1 MIKLICICYLERR
14 RESFLEAIEKLFHLE
29 EHGTNVKTEIIAGIT
44 TFLAMAYILAVNP
57 SILGNVMDANGV
69 FVATALASALAT
81 FLMAFLA
88 NYPIALSAGLGLNAY
103 FAFTVC
109 LSELKD
115 VPDPWTIALTAV
127 FVEGIIFIL
136 MSFFKFREAIVNGIP
151 QNLKFGI
158 TAGIG
163 LFITIIGMKGAGI
176 VIADESTLL
185 GLGSFSSPEV
195 VLCLIGLMIIVILQH
210 YQITGAIM
218 IGILGTWA
226 LGMIAQ
232 LTGWYEGLSLF
243 PSFADGLHLDGIKNT
258 AFHLN
263 FSWAGSHIIQFVA
276 IVFSFLFVDLFD
288 TVGTVVGVADKAN
301 LLNKDGTLPRAGRVL
316 MSDAVGTTIGALLG
330 TSTVTSFVESSA
342 GVAAGGRTGLTSAT
356 TGTLFLLALFLAPI
370 FLAIPTFA
378 TSAALIYVGM
388 LMMSS
393 VTKMKFEGDAADAIG
408 GFLAIA
414 AMPLTYSI
422 ANGIMFGVMSW
433 VIVKVC
439 CGKVKDVSPIMWVI
453 FVLFALRILTLVTN
467 FM

>member
-1 MIKLICICYLERR
+1 MELVER
-14 RESFLEAIEKLFHLE
+14 FFQLK
-29 EHGTNVKTEIIAGIT
+29 EHETNVKTEVIAGIT

-127 FVEGIIFIL
+127 FVEGVIFIL

-151 QNLKFGI
+151 QNLKYGI

-185 GLGSFSSPEV
+185 GLGSFATPEV
-195 VLCLIGLMIIVILQH
+195 VLCLIGLILIVVLQH

-232 LTGWYEGLSLF
+232 LTGWYDGLSLF

-263 FSWAGSHIIQFVA
+263 FGWAGKHLIQFIA

-288 TVGTVVGVADKAN
+288 TVGTVVGVADKAG
-301 LLNKDGTLPRAGRVL
+301 LLNKDGTLPRAGQVL
-316 MSDAVGTTIGALLG
+316 MSDAVGTTVGALLG

-356 TGTLFLLALFLAPI
+356 TGTMFLLALFLAPI

-393 VTKMKFEGDAADAIG
+393 VTKMKFDGDAADAIG

-433 VIVKVC
+433 VLVKVF
-439 CGKVKDVSPIMWVI
+439 CGKAKDVSPIMWVI
-453 FVLFALRILTLVTN
+453 FVLFALRIITLVTN

>member
-1 MIKLICICYLERR
+1 M
-14 RESFLEAIEKLFHLE
+14 EAIEKLFHLE

-232 LTGWYEGLSLF
+232 LTGWYDGLSMF

-263 FSWAGSHIIQFVA
+263 FSWAGQHIIQFVA

-301 LLNKDGTLPRAGRVL
+301 LLNEDGTLPRAGRVL
-316 MSDAVGTTIGALLG
+316 MSDAVGTTVGALLG

>member
-1 MIKLICICYLERR
+1 M
-14 RESFLEAIEKLFHLE
+14 EAIEKLFHLE

-439 CGKVKDVSPIMWVI
+439 CGKIKDVSPIMWVI

>member
-1 MIKLICICYLERR
+1 METLERFFQLKER
-14 RESFLEAIEKLFHLE
+14 
-29 EHGTNVKTEIIAGIT
+29 GTDVKTEVVAGLT

-69 FVATALASALAT
+69 FVATALASAFAT
-81 FLMAFLA
+81 FLMAFVA

-109 LSELKD
+109 LGELKD

-127 FVEGIIFIL
+127 FVEGLIFIL
-136 MSFFKFREAIVNGIP
+136 MSFFKFREKIVNGIP
-151 QNLKFGI
+151 ANLKLGI

-163 LFITIIGMKGAGI
+163 LFITIIALKGAGI

-185 GLGSFSSPEV
+185 GLGSFSSPDV
-195 VLCLIGLMIIVILQH
+195 VLCLVGFLVIAILTH
-210 YQITGAIM
+210 YEITGAIL
-218 IGILGTWA
+218 IGILITWA

-232 LTGWYEGLSLF
+232 LIGWYDGLSLF
-243 PSFADGLHLDGIKNT
+243 PSFADGLHLGAIKNT

-263 FSWAGSHIIQFVA
+263 FAWAGSHIVEFLA
-276 IVFSFLFVDLFD
+276 IVLSFLYVDLFD
-288 TVGTVVGVADKAN
+288 TVGTVVGVADKAG
-301 LLNKDGTLPRAGRVL
+301 LLDEDGNLPRAGSVL
-316 MSDAVGTTIGALLG
+316 MADALGTTAGALLG

-342 GVAAGGRTGLTSAT
+342 GVAAGGKTGLTSAT
-356 TGTLFLLALFLAPI
+356 TGTMFLIALFLGPI

-378 TSAALIYVGM
+378 TSAALLYVGM

-393 VTKMKFEGDAADAIG
+393 VTKMKFDGDMADSIG
-408 GFLAIA
+408 GFMAVA
-414 AMPLTYSI
+414 MMPLTYSI
-422 ANGIMFGVMSW
+422 ANGIMFGIMSW

-439 CGKVKDVSPIMWVI
+439 TGKAKDVSPIMWVI
-453 FVLFALRILTLVTN
+453 FVLFLLRIVTLITN

>member
-1 MIKLICICYLERR
+1 MSVMETFNATLERFFQLKER
-14 RESFLEAIEKLFHLE
+14 
-29 EHGTNVKTEIIAGIT
+29 GTNVRTEVVAGLT

-81 FLMAFLA
+81 FLMAFVA

-109 LSELKD
+109 LGELKD

-127 FVEGIIFIL
+127 FVEGCIFIL
-136 MSFFKFREAIVNGIP
+136 MSFFKFREKIVNGIP
-151 QNLKFGI
+151 QNLKLGI

-163 LFITIIGMKGAGI
+163 LFITIIALKGAGI
-176 VIADESTLL
+176 VIADDATLL

-195 VLCLIGLMIIVILQH
+195 VLCIVGFIVIAILTH
-210 YQITGAIM
+210 FEITGAIL
-218 IGILGTWA
+218 IGILITWA

-232 LTGWYEGLSLF
+232 LAGWYEGLSLF
-243 PSFADGLHLDGIKNT
+243 PTFAEGLHLDAIKNT

-263 FSWAGSHIIQFVA
+263 FAWAGSHIVEFLA
-276 IVFSFLFVDLFD
+276 IVLSFLYVDLFD
-288 TVGTVVGVADKAN
+288 TVGTVVGVADQAG
-301 LLNKDGTLPRAGRVL
+301 LLDEDGNLPRAGAVL
-316 MSDAVGTTIGALLG
+316 MSDAVGTTAGALLG

-342 GVAAGGRTGLTSAT
+342 GVAAGGKTGLTSAT
-356 TGTLFLLALFLAPI
+356 TGTMFLVALFLGPI

-378 TSAALIYVGM
+378 TSAALLYVGM

-393 VTKMKFEGDAADAIG
+393 VTKMNFSDDIADSVG
-408 GFLAIA
+408 GFMAVA
-414 AMPLTYSI
+414 MMPLTYSI
-422 ANGIMFGVMSW
+422 ANGIMFGIMTW
-433 VIVKVC
+433 VILKVC
-439 CGKVKDVSPIMWVI
+439 TGKAQEVSPIMWVI
-453 FVLFALRILTLVTN
+453 FVLFALRILTLITN

>member
-1 MIKLICICYLERR
+1 M
-14 RESFLEAIEKLFHLE
+14 EAIEKLFHLE

-195 VLCLIGLMIIVILQH
+195 VLCLIGLMIIVIL
-210 YQITGAIM
+210 
-218 IGILGTWA
+218 
-226 LGMIAQ
+226 
-232 LTGWYEGLSLF
+232 
-243 PSFADGLHLDGIKNT
+243 
-258 AFHLN
+258 
-263 FSWAGSHIIQFVA
+263 
-276 IVFSFLFVDLFD
+276 
-288 TVGTVVGVADKAN
+288 
-301 LLNKDGTLPRAGRVL
+301 
-316 MSDAVGTTIGALLG
+316 
-330 TSTVTSFVESSA
+330 
-342 GVAAGGRTGLTSAT
+342 
-356 TGTLFLLALFLAPI
+356 
-370 FLAIPTFA
+370 
-378 TSAALIYVGM
+378 
-388 LMMSS
+388 
-393 VTKMKFEGDAADAIG
+393 
-408 GFLAIA
+408 
-414 AMPLTYSI
+414 
-422 ANGIMFGVMSW
+422 
-433 VIVKVC
+433 
-439 CGKVKDVSPIMWVI
+439 
-453 FVLFALRILTLVTN
+453 
-467 FM
+467 

>member
-1 MIKLICICYLERR
+1 M
-14 RESFLEAIEKLFHLE
+14 
-29 EHGTNVKTEIIAGIT
+29 KTEIIAGIT

-232 LTGWYEGLSLF
+232 LTGWYDGLSMF

-263 FSWAGSHIIQFVA
+263 FSWAGQHIIQFVA

-301 LLNKDGTLPRAGRVL
+301 LLNEDGTLPRAGRVL
-316 MSDAVGTTIGALLG
+316 MSDAVGTTVGALLG

>member
-1 MIKLICICYLERR
+1 METL
-14 RESFLEAIEKLFHLE
+14 EKLFHLS

-57 SILGNVMDANGV
+57 SILGEVMDANGV

-81 FLMAFLA
+81 FLMAFVA

-103 FAFTVC
+103 FAYTVC

-115 VPDPWTIALTAV
+115 VPNPWTIALTAV
-127 FVEGIIFIL
+127 FCEGIIFIL
-136 MSFFKFREAIVNGIP
+136 MSFFKFREQIVNGIP
-151 QNLKFGI
+151 QNLKYGI

-176 VIADESTLL
+176 VVADDSTLL
-185 GLGSFSSPEV
+185 GLGSFSNPEV
-195 VLCLIGLMIIVILQH
+195 VLCLIGLILIVVLTH
-210 YQITGAIM
+210 YQITGAIL

-232 LTGWYEGLSLF
+232 LTGWYDGLSLF
-243 PSFADGLHLDGIKNT
+243 PDFSGGLHLDGIKNT

-263 FSWAGSHIIQFVA
+263 FAWAGSHIFQFIA
-276 IVFSFLFVDLFD
+276 IIFSFLFVDLFD
-288 TVGTVVGVADKAN
+288 TVGTVVGVADKAG

-316 MSDAVGTTIGALLG
+316 MADAVGTTAGALLG

-342 GVAAGGRTGLTSAT
+342 GVAAGGKTGLTSAT
-356 TGTLFLLALFLAPI
+356 TGTMFLLALFLSPV
-370 FLAIPTFA
+370 FLAIPGFA

-393 VTKMKFEGDAADAIG
+393 VTKMKFDGDAADAIG
-408 GFLAIA
+408 GFLAVA

-422 ANGIMFGVMSW
+422 ANGIMFGIMSW
-433 VIVKVC
+433 VLVKVC
-439 CGKVKDVSPIMWVI
+439 TGKAKDVSGIMWVI
-453 FVLFALRILTLVTN
+453 FVLFALRILSLVTN

>member
-1 MIKLICICYLERR
+1 METVER
-14 RESFLEAIEKLFHLE
+14 FFQLK

-151 QNLKFGI
+151 QNLKYGI

-176 VIADESTLL
+176 VVADESTLL
-185 GLGSFSSPEV
+185 GLGSFATPEV
-195 VLCLIGLMIIVILQH
+195 VLCLIGLILIVVLQH

-232 LTGWYEGLSLF
+232 LTGWYDGLSLF

-263 FSWAGSHIIQFVA
+263 FGWAGKHLIQFIA

-288 TVGTVVGVADKAN
+288 TVGTVVGVADKAG
-301 LLNKDGTLPRAGRVL
+301 LLNKDGTLPRAGQVL

-356 TGTLFLLALFLAPI
+356 TGTMFLLALFLAPI

-393 VTKMKFEGDAADAIG
+393 VTKMKFDGDAADAIG

-433 VIVKVC
+433 VLVKVC
-439 CGKVKDVSPIMWVI
+439 CGKAKDVSPIMWVI
-453 FVLFALRILTLVTN
+453 FVLFALRIITLVTN